1 MDLKIPRAISV
12 SSKGVQC
19 CSKYIFIRD
28 TLFFSFPFQEMHELP
43 HTVVLRSKNKEEEKC
58 PAFRKRGTCAS
69 TREHCVA
76 APCGR
81 ASACRATA
89 RHLGGRPVGSTSTV
103 TGKNVLGVRCKKVS
117 SRGNPPPVHSS
128 KMMSKPWTQSFLFQ
142 KNKQITYYA

>member
-103 TGKNVLGVRCKKVS
+103 TGRTYLECDARRC
-117 SRGNPPPVHSS
+117 PPVGTHPRFTAA
-128 KMMSKPWTQSFLFQ
+128 K
-142 KNKQITYYA
+142 